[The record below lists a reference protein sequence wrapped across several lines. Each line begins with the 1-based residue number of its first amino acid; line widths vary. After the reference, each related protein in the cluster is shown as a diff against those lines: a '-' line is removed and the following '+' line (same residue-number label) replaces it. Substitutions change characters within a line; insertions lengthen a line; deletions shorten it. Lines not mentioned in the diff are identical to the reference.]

1 MRISRRKFWI
11 FVVADAVLWT
21 ALALAVL
28 HPTVY
33 GLSHD
38 SLNAGIAVH
47 LPWCS
52 DRSSGFEFRG
62 SFGPFY
68 CEET

>member
-1 MRISRRKFWI
+1 MRISRSKFWI

-21 ALALAVL
+21 ALALAAL

-33 GLSHD
+33 GGAQ
-38 SLNAGIAVH
+38 SLNAGITVT

-52 DRSSGFEFRG
+52 GSSGYEWRG
-62 SFGPFY
+62 MTGFFICQEG
-68 CEET
+68 